1 MEDVYQAYLALLR
14 SLGESM
20 DQLSALAQ
28 KKVAAANGDD
38 LMALDE
44 VMKQEQAMTLAFRG
58 MEQTREKLLAQM
70 TCGNV
75 SLSRLPERFPPAM
88 QGPAREAVAVLQ
100 KQYQNYQKESEAARV
115 VLERHLREID
125 AIITDMGGAPAP
137 QQGGPGYVP
146 PPPPD
151 TPPSMKTDFRA

>member
-1 MEDVYQAYLALLR
+1 MSDVYQAYLALLR
-14 SLGESM
+14 SLTENL
-20 DQLSALAQ
+20 DQLSVLAQ
-28 KKVAAANGDD
+28 RKADAANGDD

-58 MEQTREKLLAQM
+58 MEQTREKLLEQM
-70 TCGNV
+70 GCGSV
-75 SLSRLPERFPPAM
+75 PLSRLAERSPPEL
-88 QGPAREAVAVLQ
+88 QSQARETVAALQ
-100 KQYQNYQKESEAARV
+100 GHYQSYRKAADDARL

-125 AIITDMGGAPAP
+125 AIITEMGGAAEPEN
-137 QQGGPGYVP
+137 GPGYVP

>member
-58 MEQTREKLLAQM
+58 MEQTREKLLEQLN
-70 TCGNV
+70 CGNV
-75 SLSRLPERFPPAM
+75 PLSRLPERFPPQM
-88 QGPAREAVAVLQ
+88 QGQAREAVAALQ
-100 KQYQNYQKESEAARV
+100 TQYQNYRKDADAARLV
-115 VLERHLREID
+115 QERHLREID
-125 AIITDMGGAPAP
+125 AIITEMGGAPAP
-137 QQGGPGYVP
+137 EGGPGYVP